1 MEQRKSRRML
11 HQGMASLTAAV
22 LAAASLPVCAV
33 SSEAYNTWTGY
44 VLQDST
50 GRYLSVLGGTEGEVV
65 QVGFYEADGAAPY
78 NTWYFTKT
86 DLGITIKSALS
97 QGEYYLTE
105 NTRENRLELSTSA
118 GQFEL
123 GEDGCLRGFR
133 SGVESPVYAQ
143 VTPEP
148 VTNLRMGDWNHDGTV
163 NGMDLTLLRQAVQ
176 RGTADFAQQAVGDT
190 NGDGVLDGADVQLLQ
205 QYLLGESVSLA
216 EVSMPSCTIVPP
228 AVQQPDPGT
237 TEPAHTT
244 ATTETTVTM
253 TTETTQTTA
262 DTAITEVSVTTTTE
276 APRQDLTM
284 ADFPAEYLTAS
295 DWIWNNRISTE
306 GSAKD
311 WATIYDQIVA
321 GNGTLHYI
329 LMWQSYEKITLE
341 QRQKL
346 PQMLENAINQ
356 WTDHLKGWDG
366 WKFDHVNVKIV
377 GYAVLDKDCLLDLQP
392 DEVVYTDTASS
403 WLRDDMISS
412 GMGDSSVPAIQPAEP
427 TDISRYS
434 HWADKNWTYNGSYEN
449 RYDMYLH
456 GITGMINMGGY
467 GYHYGQILSDQ
478 SVLGLIDGTTSQHVL
493 LHEMGHGFGLPDYYG
508 GEGESDGF
516 PPGGFP
522 GGENSIMMAGS
533 AQKITDF
540 DGWFFRYLWSK
551 LKEENGRFQ

>member
-1 MEQRKSRRML
+1 MQKKQLLRR
-11 HQGMASLTAAV
+11 HAAVLTAAALTV
-22 LAAASLPVCAV
+22 VSLPVVAA
-33 SSEAYNTWTGY
+33 SSVEYNTWTGY
-44 VLQDST
+44 VLRNEAGQ
-50 GRYLSVLGGTEGEVV
+50 YLSVSGGTEGEGV
-65 QVGFYEADGAAPY
+65 QVGFYDADGVAPY
-78 NTWYFTKT
+78 NTWYFTET
-86 DLGITIKSALS
+86 ELGITIKSALS

-105 NTRENRLELSTSA
+105 NVGENRLELSTAA

-123 GEDGCLRGFR
+123 GEDGYLRGFR

-143 VTPEP
+143 VTPEA
-148 VTNLRMGDWNHDGTV
+148 VTSLHMGDWNSDGVVDGT
-163 NGMDLTLLRQAVQ
+163 DLAQLRQAVQ
-176 RGTADFAQQAVGDT
+176 NDTADFAQKAVGDT

-205 QYLLGESVSLA
+205 QYLLGE
-216 EVSMPSCTIVPP
+216 EVTMAAVRLPENTLIPP
-228 AVQQPDPGT
+228 AVTTTT
-237 TEPAHTT
+237 TEATTQETT
-244 ATTETTVTM
+244 ATTTA
-253 TTETTQTTA
+253 TETTA
-262 DTAITEVSVTTTTE
+262 VTTTTE

-284 ADFPAEYLTAS
+284 ADYPAEYLDAS

-321 GNGTLHYI
+321 GDGTLQYI
-329 LMWQSYEKITLE
+329 LIWQSYEKITLE

-346 PQMLENAINQ
+346 PQMLEDAVNQ
-356 WTDHLKGWDG
+356 WTDYLVGWDG

-377 GYAVLDKDCLLDLQP
+377 GYAVLDKSCLLDLQP
-392 DEVVYTDTASS
+392 DEVVYTDTTSS

-427 TDISRYS
+427 TDLSRYS
-434 HWADKNWTYNGSYEN
+434 HWADPSWTYNGSYSN

-551 LKEENGRFQ
+551 LKSEDGRFQ